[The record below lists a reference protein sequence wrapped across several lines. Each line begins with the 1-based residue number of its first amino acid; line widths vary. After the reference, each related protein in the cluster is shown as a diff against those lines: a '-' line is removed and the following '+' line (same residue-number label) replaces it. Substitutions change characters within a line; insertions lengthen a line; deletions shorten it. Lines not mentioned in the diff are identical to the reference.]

1 MLGSAKPFMPE
12 VGGVG
17 ILAWN
22 YRTRIYLSIVK
33 DLGLDGHPGA
43 GGVGM
48 EEVRLGGCESIG

>member
-1 MLGSAKPFMPE
+1 MPE

>member
-1 MLGSAKPFMPE
+1 MPE

-33 DLGLDGHPGA
+33 DLGLEGHPGA
-43 GGVGM
+43 AGMGM
-48 EEVRLGGCESIG
+48 EEVLLGGCESTG